1 MFDIIYKI
9 LILITLMDI
18 MFNVE
23 KIIDLL
29 SK

>member
-29 SK
+29 S